1 MGERNSG
8 SWPPALI
15 MWLMLNLGMLSKPR
29 GECLMPVPFLT
40 DFKFLHIFIEPD
52 KIQSLHCRPQ
62 TSTAIACSWT
72 PPDSDFDGYSVE
84 CKKLDTREVEFSK
97 RIEKDKTLLNIMT
110 LVPHKRY
117 LVSIKV
123 HSADMTSEVVE
134 DSTITMI
141 DRKWNAELL

>member
-1 MGERNSG
+1 MESKG
-8 SWPPALI
+8 SRVSRAGALSR
-15 MWLMLNLGMLSKPR
+15 M
-29 GECLMPVPFLT
+29 MPVPFPTKLR
-40 DFKFLHIFIEPD
+40 FLNIRLEPD

-84 CKKLDTREVEFSK
+84 CKKMDTREVEFSR
-97 RIEKDKTLLNIMT
+97 RIDKDKSLLNIMT
-110 LVPHKRY
+110 LVPHKQY

-134 DSTITMI
+134 DSTITTI
-141 DRKWNAELL
+141 DRKCDTELL

>member
-1 MGERNSG
+1 MT
-8 SWPPALI
+8 
-15 MWLMLNLGMLSKPR
+15 
-29 GECLMPVPFLT
+29 PVPFPTEFQL
-40 DFKFLHIFIEPD
+40 LNISLEPD

-84 CKKLDTREVEFSK
+84 CKKMDTHEVEFSK
-97 RIEKDKTLLNIMT
+97 RIEKDKSLLNIMT

-141 DRKWNAELL
+141 DRKWNSELP